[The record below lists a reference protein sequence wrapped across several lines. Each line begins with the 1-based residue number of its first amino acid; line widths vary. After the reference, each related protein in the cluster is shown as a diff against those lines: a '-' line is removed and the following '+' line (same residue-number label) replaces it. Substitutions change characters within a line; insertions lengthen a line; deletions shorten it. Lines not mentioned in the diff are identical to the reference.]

1 MSVRPLRVLIV
12 AAVAVAVVLA
22 VLVLASVALG
32 VVGQLSADQPT
43 SATRPQPAPTR
54 PSPEL
59 PPVRP
64 CGTIWPPT
72 CPERRLPPVRPCA
85 TIWPPTCNHSDR
97 PRSQQGAAAGTG
109 GGR

>member
-1 MSVRPLRVLIV
+1 VSVRPLRVLIV
-12 AAVAVAVVLA
+12 AAVAVGAVLA

-32 VVGQLSADQPT
+32 VVGQLSSDQPT

-64 CGTIWPPT
+64 CATVWPPT

-97 PRSQQGAAAGTG
+97 PRSRQGAAAGTG

>member
-1 MSVRPLRVLIV
+1 VSVRPLRVLIV

-32 VVGQLSADQPT
+32 VVGQLSSD
-43 SATRPQPAPTR
+43 QPAPTR
-54 PSPEL
+54 TSPEL

-64 CGTIWPPT
+64 CATVWPPT

-97 PRSQQGAAAGTG
+97 PRSRQGTAAGTG

>member
-1 MSVRPLRVLIV
+1 VSVRPLRVLIV

-43 SATRPQPAPTR
+43 SATRPRPAPTR
-54 PSPEL
+54 TSPEL

-64 CGTIWPPT
+64 CATVWPPT

-97 PRSQQGAAAGTG
+97 PRSRQGAAAGTG